1 MVKILAAEL
10 LLGSSLQT
18 VAVRNVSK
26 KLIFSEV
33 QVNCLED
40 WSQLDFGPQTFLISA
55 LLLRQIQ
62 KFGVQRIYSKF
73 FLTKENV
80 GLTLATHVW
89 YLKIGFHI

>member
-62 KFGVQRIYSKF
+62 KFEVQRIYSKF

-80 GLTLATHVW
+80 GLALATHV
-89 YLKIGFHI
+89 

>member
-10 LLGSSLQT
+10 LLGSSLKQT

-80 GLTLATHVW
+80 GLTLATHV
-89 YLKIGFHI
+89 

>member
-18 VAVRNVSK
+18 VAAVRNVSK

-62 KFGVQRIYSKF
+62 KFEVQRIYSKF

-80 GLTLATHVW
+80 GLALATHV
-89 YLKIGFHI
+89 